1 MNEMD
6 AEVTH
11 LRILAN
17 LKTREI
23 VPQFSNSP
31 PTSTPQRPPATPERS
46 KTWSVFHQLGG
57 VQT

>member
-1 MNEMD
+1 MNAMD

-31 PTSTPQRPPATPERS
+31 PTSVNPGVCGFRMVPYGRCQSE
-46 KTWSVFHQLGG
+46 SVS
-57 VQT
+57 